1 MSDKK
6 LARFL
11 AIALMIIWG
20 ISFISIKIVVGEI
33 NPIQAAFY
41 RFFIAS
47 IILFIILKVKFPE
60 EKVLKQDRVKMVL
73 SGLIG
78 VAMYFFF
85 ENYSVYYTTASNVA
99 VLISS
104 IPIFTLITQRLLFK
118 EKLTVPKIFGTI
130 FSVIG
135 IFIIVLSKGKI
146 SLFSSGTKGDLMAL
160 GAALCWVLY
169 TILTSSF
176 KGSYKSITITTYQS
190 IWGCMFL
197 SPSILFLPTHI
208 PSFKVIMNL
217 LYLSIICSCVGYA
230 IYVYCL
236 ENLGA
241 TTLTTHI
248 NLQPAVSLIGAKIF
262 LNENVTIEQVIGCL
276 VIILGV
282 SIVSFGE
289 KLSLK
294 TLGEYLNSSG
304 DS

>member
-1 MSDKK
+1 MKNKK
-6 LARFL
+6 TAHFL
-11 AIALMIIWG
+11 AILLMIIWG
-20 ISFISIKIVVGEI
+20 ISFISIKVVVGEI

-41 RFFIAS
+41 RFFMAS
-47 IILFIILKVKFPE
+47 IILFIVLKTKFPE
-60 EKVLKQDRVKMVL
+60 ERILKEDRIKMVL

-104 IPIFTLITQRLLFK
+104 IPIFTLITQRILFK
-118 EKLTVPKIFGTI
+118 EKLTMPKIFGTM
-130 FSVIG
+130 FSAIG

-190 IWGCMFL
+190 IWGCVFL
-197 SPSILFLPTHI
+197 SPSILFMPVHV
-208 PSFKVIMNL
+208 PSMKVIANL
-217 LYLSIICSCVGYA
+217 LYLAIICSCVGYA
-230 IYVYCL
+230 IYIYCL

-241 TTLTTHI
+241 TTITTHI
-248 NLQPAVSLIGAKIF
+248 NLQPIVSLIGAKIL
-262 LNENVTIEQVIGCL
+262 LNENVALEQVIGCL
-276 VIILGV
+276 IIILGV

-289 KLSLK
+289 KINLK
-294 TLGEYLNSSG
+294 ALGEYFNS
-304 DS
+304 